1 MRDKITALAA
11 PPGHSL
17 TGRPGKWAWERPA
30 RFSNPDDAIDYLT
43 ETISNGPNK
52 TDMLKLMVAGIT
64 VEELVSQL
72 AFKGFMAGAYT
83 PDVAEIIKPAIGVF
97 LYDMALEEGFEPQM
111 FIDEGEP
118 EGSVDDVTFYSILK
132 KRNPQLY
139 MDMNEERNRMLRMSD
154 QETTRYSPVPVQ
166 ENEQSFLSVQSEPK
180 EDDE

>member
-64 VEELVSQL
+64 VEELVLSLRSRALWQGRTPGCCRDYK
-72 AFKGFMAGAYT
+72 ASDRCVSVRHGFRRR
-83 PDVAEIIKPAIGVF
+83 
-97 LYDMALEEGFEPQM
+97 L
-111 FIDEGEP
+111 
-118 EGSVDDVTFYSILK
+118 
-132 KRNPQLY
+132 
-139 MDMNEERNRMLRMSD
+139 
-154 QETTRYSPVPVQ
+154 
-166 ENEQSFLSVQSEPK
+166 
-180 EDDE
+180 